1 MCISIRYVIVHHGW
15 WKCRYCRSKY
25 LPIATHLLEA
35 GVSLRSIQVF
45 LGHASPVTTA
55 KYTRMTVQARQ
66 NSALMLNALVDQ
78 LTITW
83 VKSWSPSPNWHNTTE
98 GH

>member
-1 MCISIRYVIVHHGW
+1 M
-15 WKCRYCRSKY
+15 
-25 LPIATHLLEA
+25 LEA

-55 KYTRMTVQARQ
+55 QYTRMTEQAKQ

-78 LTITW
+78 LDIKW
-83 VKSWSPSPNWHNTTE
+83 VKS
-98 GH
+98 